1 MIIVG
6 VGSIAPSGIVARC
19 SQSEEIVGA
28 IDGIQITKQTFGE
41 VSGLPA
47 PVEGTYYI
55 VSRLVAQAATGRTD
69 LLVPGPCIKGED
81 GRPIGCNGLC
91 VV

>member
-1 MIIVG
+1 MIKNLTPHSIDIVG

-41 VSGLPA
+41 VSGSA
-47 PVEGTYYI
+47 
-55 VSRLVAQAATGRTD
+55 SAS
-69 LLVPGPCIKGED
+69 
-81 GRPIGCNGLC
+81 
-91 VV
+91 